1 MEKFNDFL
9 VLLDANL
16 SGSWWFPALL
26 IGTGIFFTIYL
37 GLPQFR
43 YFKSALKIV
52 SGKTKS
58 SDSEGETT
66 GFQALTTAMSGA
78 VGTGNIGGVA
88 LAIWT
93 GGPAAIFWMWITAIF
108 GMTTKFVEVTLGHKY
123 RTKLSD
129 GSISG
134 GPMYYIEQGLNMKWV
149 AILFAF
155 LMMITAIGSG
165 NMPQINNIA
174 LVMNTEFS
182 VPKLFTGLFLGG
194 LLWII
199 IIGGIKR
206 IASVA
211 SKIIPIMGL
220 IYFGGALI
228 ILIENYQNVIPS
240 FQAIF
245 AQVFTGSAAVGGFL
259 GASFAMSLKYGV
271 ARGLYSNEAGQ
282 GSSPIAHASSKNK
295 SIDQGVVSILEPF
308 IDTIVVCSVT
318 ALVILS
324 SGVWTQKFD
333 TQFSKTDMVVL
344 DGIYSDDKND
354 DGNYVFP
361 EDINEL
367 TNYVQGIE
375 SNIRNY
381 SGTLN
386 VKEGKIVEKNIT
398 IIHLRSIAEDVVFH
412 TPETSDDDE
421 TKLSGHLIIKN
432 GKVDKAISYT
442 YDSKNK
448 SFRTL
453 DPQSGV
459 KDAESGK
466 IMYELI
472 LNNGLLL
479 DQLIKEVESKISLE
493 ENNPERDA
501 SILRMLLAEKDELLE
516 KRETNLDKEKSF
528 IFNEIVEGRSLVSSA
543 ELTAKAFSNGIMGE
557 YGGKLVA
564 IALLLFAFSTA
575 ITWCYYGDRSTAY
588 IFGEKGVV
596 WYRNFYVLCFILAA
610 VIDTT
615 VVWNI
620 AYVVV
625 ALVSI
630 PNLIAMFVLRK
641 EMKLLS
647 DDFKVK

>member
-1 MEKFNDFL
+1 MDQFNEFL
-9 VLLDANL
+9 ILLDSNL
-16 SGSWWFPALL
+16 SGSWWFPILL
-26 IGTGIFFTIYL
+26 VGTGIFFTIYL
-37 GLPQFR
+37 GFPQFR
-43 YFKSALKIV
+43 FFGKAWHLV
-52 SGKTKS
+52 SGKNKKI
-58 SDSEGETT
+58 DGEGETT
-66 GFQALTTAMSGA
+66 AFEALTTAMSGA

-108 GMTTKFVEVTLGHKY
+108 GMTTKFVEVTMGHKY
-123 RTKLSD
+123 RTKLAD

-134 GPMYYIEQGLNMKWV
+134 GPMYYIEHALNMKW
-149 AILFAF
+149 AGILFAF

-182 VPKLFTGLFLGG
+182 VPKLFTGLFLGI

-199 IIGGIKR
+199 IIGGIRR

-220 IYFGGALI
+220 IYFGGALV
-228 ILIENYQNVIPS
+228 ILTENYQNIIPS
-240 FQAIF
+240 FNAIF
-245 AQVFTGSAAVGGFL
+245 SQVFTGSAAVGGFL

-333 TQFSKTDMVVL
+333 TTFAKTDMVIL
-344 DGIYSDDKND
+344 EGLYSDEKNT
-354 DGNYVFP
+354 DGSYVFP
-361 EDINEL
+361 DHINEL
-367 TNYVQGIE
+367 TNYVQSIK
-375 SNIRNY
+375 SNVSEY
-381 SGTLN
+381 SGELTIEN
-386 VKEGKIVEKNIT
+386 GKLINSDIT
-398 IIHLRSIAEDVVFH
+398 ILHSRSIAENV
-412 TPETSDDDE
+412 
-421 TKLSGHLIIKN
+421 LIKDN
-432 GKVDKAISYT
+432 S
-442 YDSKNK
+442 SKN
-448 SFRTL
+448 L
-453 DPQSGV
+453 YSGILNV
-459 KDAESGK
+459 VDGK
-466 IMYELI
+466 IV
-472 LNNGLLL
+472 
-479 DQLIKEVESKISLE
+479 DPV
-493 ENNPERDA
+493 
-501 SILRMLLAEKDELLE
+501 LLE
-516 KRETNLDKEKSF
+516 GK
-528 IFNEIVEGRSLVSSA
+528 SLVSSA
-543 ELTAKAFSNGIMGE
+543 ELTAKAFSQGTFGD

-588 IFGEKGVV
+588 IFGERGVF

-615 VVWNI
+615 IVWNI

-630 PNLIAMFVLRK
+630 PNLIALFVLRG
-641 EMKLLS
+641 EMKQLTN
-647 DDFKVK
+647 DFTSKS

>member
-1 MEKFNDFL
+1 MDQFNEFL
-9 VLLDANL
+9 ILLDGNL
-16 SGSWWFPALL
+16 SGSWWFPILL
-26 IGTGIFFTIYL
+26 VGTGIFFTIYL
-37 GLPQFR
+37 GFPQFR
-43 YFKSALKIV
+43 FFGKAWHLV
-52 SGKTKS
+52 SGKNKKI
-58 SDSEGETT
+58 DGEGETT
-66 GFQALTTAMSGA
+66 AFEALTTAMSGA

-108 GMTTKFVEVTLGHKY
+108 GMTTKFVEVTMGHKY
-123 RTKLSD
+123 RTKLAD

-134 GPMYYIEQGLNMKWV
+134 GPMYYIEHALNMKW
-149 AILFAF
+149 AGILFAF

-182 VPKLFTGLFLGG
+182 VPKLFTGLFLGI

-199 IIGGIKR
+199 IIGGIRR

-220 IYFGGALI
+220 IYFGGALV
-228 ILIENYQNVIPS
+228 ILTENYQNIIPS
-240 FQAIF
+240 FNAIF
-245 AQVFTGSAAVGGFL
+245 SQVFTGSAAVGGFL

-333 TQFSKTDMVVL
+333 TTFAKTDMVIL
-344 DGIYSDDKND
+344 EGLYSDEKNT
-354 DGNYVFP
+354 DGSYVFP
-361 EDINEL
+361 DHINEL
-367 TNYVQGIE
+367 TNYVQSIK
-375 SNIRNY
+375 SNVSEY
-381 SGTLN
+381 SGELTIEN
-386 VKEGKIVEKNIT
+386 GKLINSDIT
-398 IIHLRSIAEDVVFH
+398 ILHSRSIAENV
-412 TPETSDDDE
+412 
-421 TKLSGHLIIKN
+421 LIKDN
-432 GKVDKAISYT
+432 S
-442 YDSKNK
+442 SKN
-448 SFRTL
+448 L
-453 DPQSGV
+453 YSGILNV
-459 KDAESGK
+459 VDGK
-466 IMYELI
+466 IV
-472 LNNGLLL
+472 
-479 DQLIKEVESKISLE
+479 DPV
-493 ENNPERDA
+493 
-501 SILRMLLAEKDELLE
+501 LLE
-516 KRETNLDKEKSF
+516 GK
-528 IFNEIVEGRSLVSSA
+528 SLVSSA
-543 ELTAKAFSNGIMGE
+543 ELTAKAFSQGTFGD

-588 IFGEKGVV
+588 IFGERGVF

-615 VVWNI
+615 IVWNI

-630 PNLIAMFVLRK
+630 PNLIALFVLRG
-641 EMKLLS
+641 EMKQLTN
-647 DDFKVK
+647 DFTSKS

>member
-1 MEKFNDFL
+1 MTQFNDFL
-9 VLLDANL
+9 LLLDSNL
-16 SGSWWFPALL
+16 SGSWWFPILL
-26 IGTGIFFTIYL
+26 VGTGIFFTIYL
-37 GLPQFR
+37 GFPQLRF
-43 YFKSALKIV
+43 FGKAWKLV
-52 SGKTKS
+52 SGKNNKS
-58 SDSEGETT
+58 DEEGETT
-66 GFQALTTAMSGA
+66 GFEALTTAMSGA

-108 GMTTKFVEVTLGHKY
+108 GMTTKFVEVTMGHKY
-123 RTKLSD
+123 RTKLDD

-134 GPMYYIEQGLNMKWV
+134 GPMYYIEHALNMKW
-149 AILFAF
+149 AGILFAF

-182 VPKLFTGLFLGG
+182 VPKLFTGLFLGA
-194 LLWII
+194 LLWVI

-228 ILIENYQNVIPS
+228 ILIENYQNIIPS
-240 FQAIF
+240 FNAIF
-245 AQVFTGSAAVGGFL
+245 SQVFTGSAAVGGFL

-282 GSSPIAHASSKNK
+282 GSSPIAHASSKNT

-324 SGVWTQKFD
+324 SGVWTEKFD
-333 TQFSKTDMVVL
+333 TTFSKTDMVIL
-344 DGIYSDDKND
+344 EGTYSDQENI
-354 DGNYVFP
+354 DGTYIYPDHMNQ
-361 EDINEL
+361 L
-367 TNYVQGIE
+367 TRYVQSIE
-375 SNIRNY
+375 SDVNEFSGIINIED
-381 SGTLN
+381 GKLLN
-386 VKEGKIVEKNIT
+386 TNIT
-398 IIHLRSIAEDVVFH
+398 VLHSRSIAENVVVKNN
-412 TPETSDDDE
+412 SD
-421 TKLSGHLIIKN
+421 KNLYSGSLNVLN
-432 GKVDKAISYT
+432 GKVIEPV
-442 YDSKNK
+442 
-448 SFRTL
+448 L
-453 DPQSGV
+453 I
-459 KDAESGK
+459 EGK
-466 IMYELI
+466 
-472 LNNGLLL
+472 
-479 DQLIKEVESKISLE
+479 
-493 ENNPERDA
+493 
-501 SILRMLLAEKDELLE
+501 
-516 KRETNLDKEKSF
+516 
-528 IFNEIVEGRSLVSSA
+528 SLVSSA
-543 ELTAKAFSNGIMGE
+543 ELTAKAFSQGTFGD

-588 IFGEKGVV
+588 IFGERGVF

-615 VVWNI
+615 IVWNI

-630 PNLIAMFVLRK
+630 PNLIALFVLRN
-641 EMKLLS
+641 EMKNLTNE
-647 DDFKVK
+647 FIKEN

>member
-1 MEKFNDFL
+1 MNQFNEFL
-9 VLLDANL
+9 LLLDSNL
-16 SGSWWFPALL
+16 SGSWWFPILL
-26 IGTGIFFTIYL
+26 VGTGIFFTIYL
-37 GLPQFR
+37 GFPQFR
-43 YFKSALKIV
+43 FFGKAWKLV
-52 SGKTKS
+52 SGKNTKS
-58 SDSEGETT
+58 DAEGETT
-66 GFQALTTAMSGA
+66 GFEALTTAMSGA

-108 GMTTKFVEVTLGHKY
+108 GMTTKFVEVTMGHKY
-123 RTKLSD
+123 RTKLED

-134 GPMYYIEQGLNMKWV
+134 GPMYYIEHALNMKW
-149 AILFAF
+149 AGILFAF

-182 VPKLFTGLFLGG
+182 VPKLFTGLFLGI

-220 IYFGGALI
+220 IYFGGALV
-228 ILIENYQNVIPS
+228 ILVENYQNIIPS
-240 FQAIF
+240 FNAIF

-282 GSSPIAHASSKNK
+282 GSSPIAHASSKNT

-324 SGVWTQKFD
+324 SGVWTEKFD
-333 TQFSKTDMVVL
+333 TTFSKTDMVIL
-344 DGIYSDDKND
+344 DGTYSDMENADGTYLYPND
-354 DGNYVFP
+354 MNQ
-361 EDINEL
+361 L
-367 TNYVQGIE
+367 TRYVQSIDSDVSE
-375 SNIRNY
+375 F
-381 SGTLN
+381 SGVLEIQ
-386 VKEGKIVEKNIT
+386 EGQLMSSDIT
-398 IIHLRSIAEDVVFH
+398 VLHSRSIAENILVKDNVEKILYTGSVTVV
-412 TPETSDDDE
+412 D
-421 TKLSGHLIIKN
+421 
-432 GKVDKAISYT
+432 GKVKEPVI
-442 YDSKNK
+442 
-448 SFRTL
+448 F
-453 DPQSGV
+453 
-459 KDAESGK
+459 EGK
-466 IMYELI
+466 
-472 LNNGLLL
+472 
-479 DQLIKEVESKISLE
+479 
-493 ENNPERDA
+493 
-501 SILRMLLAEKDELLE
+501 
-516 KRETNLDKEKSF
+516 
-528 IFNEIVEGRSLVSSA
+528 SLVSSA
-543 ELTAKAFSNGIMGE
+543 ELTAKAFSQGIFGQ

-588 IFGEKGVV
+588 IFGERGVF

-615 VVWNI
+615 IVWNI

-630 PNLIAMFVLRK
+630 PNLIALFVLRN
-641 EMKLLS
+641 EMKDLTKE
-647 DDFKVK
+647 FIIKN

>member
-1 MEKFNDFL
+1 MNQFNEFL
-9 VLLDANL
+9 LLLDSNL
-16 SGSWWFPALL
+16 SGSWWFPILL
-26 IGTGIFFTIYL
+26 VGTGIFFTIYL
-37 GLPQFR
+37 GFPQFR
-43 YFKSALKIV
+43 FFGKAWKLV
-52 SGKTKS
+52 SGKNTKS
-58 SDSEGETT
+58 DAEGETT
-66 GFQALTTAMSGA
+66 AFEALTTAMSGA

-108 GMTTKFVEVTLGHKY
+108 GMTTKFVEVTMGHKY
-123 RTKLSD
+123 RTKLED

-134 GPMYYIEQGLNMKWV
+134 GPMYYIEHALNMKW
-149 AILFAF
+149 AGILFAF

-182 VPKLFTGLFLGG
+182 VPKLFTGLFLGI

-220 IYFGGALI
+220 IYFGGALV
-228 ILIENYQNVIPS
+228 ILVENYQNIIPS
-240 FQAIF
+240 FNAIF

-282 GSSPIAHASSKNK
+282 GSSPIAHASSKNT

-324 SGVWTQKFD
+324 SGVWTEKFD
-333 TQFSKTDMVVL
+333 TTFSKTDMVIL
-344 DGIYSDDKND
+344 DGTYSDTENADGTYLYPND
-354 DGNYVFP
+354 MNQ
-361 EDINEL
+361 L
-367 TNYVQGIE
+367 TRYVQSIDSDVSE
-375 SNIRNY
+375 F
-381 SGTLN
+381 SGVL
-386 VKEGKIVEKNIT
+386 EIQQGQLMSSDIT
-398 IIHLRSIAEDVVFH
+398 VLHSRSIAENILVKDNVEKILYTGSV
-412 TPETSDDDE
+412 TVID
-421 TKLSGHLIIKN
+421 
-432 GKVDKAISYT
+432 GKVKEPVI
-442 YDSKNK
+442 
-448 SFRTL
+448 F
-453 DPQSGV
+453 
-459 KDAESGK
+459 EGK
-466 IMYELI
+466 
-472 LNNGLLL
+472 
-479 DQLIKEVESKISLE
+479 
-493 ENNPERDA
+493 
-501 SILRMLLAEKDELLE
+501 
-516 KRETNLDKEKSF
+516 
-528 IFNEIVEGRSLVSSA
+528 SLVSSA
-543 ELTAKAFSNGIMGE
+543 ELTAKAFSQGIFGQ

-588 IFGEKGVV
+588 IFGERGVF

-615 VVWNI
+615 IVWNI

-630 PNLIAMFVLRK
+630 PNLIALFVLRN
-641 EMKLLS
+641 EMKDLTKE
-647 DDFKVK
+647 FIIKN

>member
-1 MEKFNDFL
+1 MNQFNDFL
-9 VLLDANL
+9 ILLDSNL

-26 IGTGIFFTIYL
+26 IGTGIFFTLYL
-37 GLPQFR
+37 RFPQFR
-43 YFKSALKIV
+43 YFKSAIKIV
-52 SGKTKS
+52 SGKNRNTD
-58 SDSEGETT
+58 SDGETT

-78 VGTGNIGGVA
+78 IGTGNIGGVA

-108 GMTTKFVEVTLGHKY
+108 GMTTKYVEVTLGHKY
-123 RTKLSD
+123 RTKLND

-134 GPMYYIEQGLNMKWV
+134 GPMYYIEQGLKMKWV

-174 LVMNTEFS
+174 LVMDSEFS
-182 VPKLFTGLFLGG
+182 VPKLFTGLFLGA

-220 IYFGGALI
+220 IYLGGAVI
-228 ILIENYQNVIPS
+228 ILIENYQNIIPS
-240 FQAIF
+240 FNAIF

-324 SGVWTQKFD
+324 SGVWTQKFE
-333 TQFSKTDMVVL
+333 TTFSNTDMVILEGV
-344 DGIYSDDKND
+344 YSDQKNP
-354 DGNYVFP
+354 DGSYVYP
-361 EDINEL
+361 DHIVEL
-367 TNYVQGIE
+367 TKYVQSMNSEVNEFSGLISIVDGRLIS
-375 SNIRNY
+375 SNITVINARSIAESIIVTTKNNDNDKPNNLY
-381 SGTLN
+381 TGNIN
-386 VKEGKIVEKNIT
+386 VINGKIVE
-398 IIHLRSIAEDVVFH
+398 S
-412 TPETSDDDE
+412 
-421 TKLSGHLIIKN
+421 LIFK
-432 GKVDKAISYT
+432 GK
-442 YDSKNK
+442 
-448 SFRTL
+448 
-453 DPQSGV
+453 
-459 KDAESGK
+459 
-466 IMYELI
+466 
-472 LNNGLLL
+472 
-479 DQLIKEVESKISLE
+479 
-493 ENNPERDA
+493 
-501 SILRMLLAEKDELLE
+501 
-516 KRETNLDKEKSF
+516 
-528 IFNEIVEGRSLVSSA
+528 SLVSSA
-543 ELTAKAFSNGIMGE
+543 ELTAKAFSQGILGQF
-557 YGGKLVA
+557 GGKLVA

-588 IFGEKGVV
+588 IFGEKGVF
-596 WYRNFYVLCFILAA
+596 WYRNFYVICFVLAA

-630 PNLIAMFVLRK
+630 PNLIALFVLRK
-641 EMKLLS
+641 EMKNLS
-647 DDFKVK
+647 DSFLK

>member
-1 MEKFNDFL
+1 MNQFNEFL
-9 VLLDANL
+9 LLLDSNL
-16 SGSWWFPALL
+16 SGSWWFPILL
-26 IGTGIFFTIYL
+26 VGTGIFFTIYL
-37 GLPQFR
+37 GFPQFR
-43 YFKSALKIV
+43 FFGKAWKLVSRRNNKSDA
-52 SGKTKS
+52 
-58 SDSEGETT
+58 DGETT
-66 GFQALTTAMSGA
+66 GFEALTTAMSGA

-123 RTKLSD
+123 RTKLKD

-134 GPMYYIEQGLNMKWV
+134 GPMYYIEHALNMKW
-149 AILFAF
+149 AGILFAF

-182 VPKLFTGLFLGG
+182 VPKIFTGLFLGA

-228 ILIENYQNVIPS
+228 ILLENYQNIIPS
-240 FQAIF
+240 FNAIF

-282 GSSPIAHASSKNK
+282 GSSPIAHASSKNS

-324 SGVWTQKFD
+324 SGVWTEKFD
-333 TQFSKTDMVVL
+333 TTFSKTDMVIL
-344 DGIYSDDKND
+344 DGTYSDQENI
-354 DGNYVFP
+354 DGTYLYPDHMNQ
-361 EDINEL
+361 L
-367 TNYVQGIE
+367 TKYVQSIDSDVDE
-375 SNIRNY
+375 Y
-381 SGTLN
+381 SGIIEIQDGRL
-386 VKEGKIVEKNIT
+386 IT
-398 IIHLRSIAEDVVFH
+398 SDITVLHSRSIAENITVTDKEDKNLY
-412 TPETSDDDE
+412 TGS
-421 TKLSGHLIIKN
+421 LSVEN
-432 GKVDKAISYT
+432 GKV
-442 YDSKNK
+442 
-448 SFRTL
+448 
-453 DPQSGV
+453 Q
-459 KDAESGK
+459 DAVTFEGK
-466 IMYELI
+466 
-472 LNNGLLL
+472 
-479 DQLIKEVESKISLE
+479 
-493 ENNPERDA
+493 
-501 SILRMLLAEKDELLE
+501 
-516 KRETNLDKEKSF
+516 
-528 IFNEIVEGRSLVSSA
+528 SLVSSA
-543 ELTAKAFSNGIMGE
+543 ELTAKAFSQGILGQF
-557 YGGKLVA
+557 GGKLVA

-588 IFGEKGVV
+588 IFGERGVF

-615 VVWNI
+615 IVWNI

-630 PNLIAMFVLRK
+630 PNLIALFVLRN
-641 EMKLLS
+641 EMKDLTKE
-647 DDFKVK
+647 FINKYE

>member
-1 MEKFNDFL
+1 MNQFNEFL
-9 VLLDANL
+9 LLLDSNL
-16 SGSWWFPALL
+16 SGSWWFPILL
-26 IGTGIFFTIYL
+26 VGTGIFFTIYL
-37 GLPQFR
+37 GFPQFR
-43 YFKSALKIV
+43 FFGKAWKLV
-52 SGKTKS
+52 SGKNTKS
-58 SDSEGETT
+58 DAEGETT
-66 GFQALTTAMSGA
+66 AFEALTTAMSGA

-108 GMTTKFVEVTLGHKY
+108 GMTTKFVEVTMGHKY
-123 RTKLSD
+123 RTKLED

-134 GPMYYIEQGLNMKWV
+134 GPMYYIEHALNMKW
-149 AILFAF
+149 AGILFAF

-174 LVMNTEFS
+174 LVMNTEYS
-182 VPKLFTGLFLGG
+182 VPKLFTGLFLGI

-220 IYFGGALI
+220 IYFGGALV
-228 ILIENYQNVIPS
+228 ILVENYQNIIPS
-240 FQAIF
+240 FNAIF

-282 GSSPIAHASSKNK
+282 GSSPIAHASSKNT

-324 SGVWTQKFD
+324 SGVWTEKFD
-333 TQFSKTDMVVL
+333 TTFSKTDMVIL
-344 DGIYSDDKND
+344 DGTYSDTENADGTYLYPND
-354 DGNYVFP
+354 MNQ
-361 EDINEL
+361 L
-367 TNYVQGIE
+367 TRYVQSIDSDVSE
-375 SNIRNY
+375 F
-381 SGTLN
+381 SGVL
-386 VKEGKIVEKNIT
+386 EIQQGQLMSSDIT
-398 IIHLRSIAEDVVFH
+398 VLHSRSIAENILVKDNVEKILYTGSV
-412 TPETSDDDE
+412 TVID
-421 TKLSGHLIIKN
+421 
-432 GKVDKAISYT
+432 GKVKEPVI
-442 YDSKNK
+442 
-448 SFRTL
+448 F
-453 DPQSGV
+453 
-459 KDAESGK
+459 EGK
-466 IMYELI
+466 
-472 LNNGLLL
+472 
-479 DQLIKEVESKISLE
+479 
-493 ENNPERDA
+493 
-501 SILRMLLAEKDELLE
+501 
-516 KRETNLDKEKSF
+516 
-528 IFNEIVEGRSLVSSA
+528 SLVSSA
-543 ELTAKAFSNGIMGE
+543 ELTAKAFSQGIFGQ

-588 IFGEKGVV
+588 IFGERGVF

-615 VVWNI
+615 IVWNI

-630 PNLIAMFVLRK
+630 PNLIALFVLRN
-641 EMKLLS
+641 EMKDLTKE
-647 DDFKVK
+647 FIIKN

>member
-1 MEKFNDFL
+1 MDQFNEFL
-9 VLLDANL
+9 ILLDGNL
-16 SGSWWFPALL
+16 SGSWWFPVLL
-26 IGTGIFFTIYL
+26 VGTGIFFTIYL
-37 GLPQFR
+37 GFPQFR
-43 YFKSALKIV
+43 FFGKAWHLV
-52 SGKTKS
+52 SGKNKKI
-58 SDSEGETT
+58 DGEGETT
-66 GFQALTTAMSGA
+66 AFEALTTAMSGA

-108 GMTTKFVEVTLGHKY
+108 GMTTKFVEVTMGHKY
-123 RTKLSD
+123 RTKLAD

-134 GPMYYIEQGLNMKWV
+134 GPMYYIEHALNMKW
-149 AILFAF
+149 AGILFAF

-182 VPKLFTGLFLGG
+182 VPKLFTGLFLGI

-199 IIGGIKR
+199 IIGGIRR

-220 IYFGGALI
+220 IYFGGALV
-228 ILIENYQNVIPS
+228 ILTENYQNIIPS
-240 FQAIF
+240 FNAIF
-245 AQVFTGSAAVGGFL
+245 SQVFTGSAAVGGFL

-333 TQFSKTDMVVL
+333 TTFAKTDMVILEGV
-344 DGIYSDDKND
+344 YSDEKNT
-354 DGNYVFP
+354 DGSYVFP
-361 EDINEL
+361 DHINEL
-367 TNYVQGIE
+367 TNYVQSIK
-375 SNIRNY
+375 SNVSEY
-381 SGTLN
+381 SGELTIEN
-386 VKEGKIVEKNIT
+386 GKLINSDIT
-398 IIHLRSIAEDVVFH
+398 ILHSRSIAENV
-412 TPETSDDDE
+412 
-421 TKLSGHLIIKN
+421 LIK
-432 GKVDKAISYT
+432 DSS
-442 YDSKNK
+442 SKN
-448 SFRTL
+448 L
-453 DPQSGV
+453 YSGILNV
-459 KDAESGK
+459 VDGK
-466 IMYELI
+466 IIDPVI
-472 LNNGLLL
+472 L
-479 DQLIKEVESKISLE
+479 
-493 ENNPERDA
+493 
-501 SILRMLLAEKDELLE
+501 
-516 KRETNLDKEKSF
+516 
-528 IFNEIVEGRSLVSSA
+528 EGKSLVSSA
-543 ELTAKAFSNGIMGE
+543 ELTAKAFSQGTFGD

-588 IFGEKGVV
+588 IFGERGVF

-615 VVWNI
+615 IVWNI

-630 PNLIAMFVLRK
+630 PNLIALFVLRG
-641 EMKLLS
+641 EMKQLTN
-647 DDFKVK
+647 DFTSKS

>member
-1 MEKFNDFL
+1 MEQFNNFL
-9 VLLDANL
+9 ILLDSNL

-37 GLPQFR
+37 GFPQFK
-43 YFKSALKIV
+43 YFKSAFKIV
-52 SGKTKS
+52 SGKNKA
-58 SDSEGETT
+58 DSEGETT

-123 RTKLSD
+123 RTKLKD

-182 VPKLFTGLFLGG
+182 VPKLFTGLFLGA

-211 SKIIPIMGL
+211 SKIIPIMGI

-228 ILIENYQNVIPS
+228 ILAENYQNIIPS
-240 FQAIF
+240 FNAIF
-245 AQVFTGSAAVGGFL
+245 SQVFTGSAAVGGFL

-333 TQFSKTDMVVL
+333 TTFSKTDMVIL
-344 DGIYSDDKND
+344 EGIYSDKKND
-354 DGNYVFP
+354 DGNYIHP
-361 EDINEL
+361 DHINEL
-367 TNYVQGIE
+367 TKYVQSID
-375 SNIRNY
+375 S
-381 SGTLN
+381 N
-386 VKEGKIVEKNIT
+386 VKEYSGSLDVVEGKLIADNIT
-398 IIHLRSIAEDVVFH
+398 VIHSRSIAEDISVRNLN
-412 TPETSDDDE
+412 SNLYSG
-421 TKLSGHLIIKN
+421 KLNIIG
-432 GKVDKAISYT
+432 GKVNEQVII
-442 YDSKNK
+442 
-448 SFRTL
+448 
-453 DPQSGV
+453 
-459 KDAESGK
+459 EGK
-466 IMYELI
+466 
-472 LNNGLLL
+472 
-479 DQLIKEVESKISLE
+479 
-493 ENNPERDA
+493 
-501 SILRMLLAEKDELLE
+501 
-516 KRETNLDKEKSF
+516 
-528 IFNEIVEGRSLVSSA
+528 SLVSSA
-543 ELTAKAFSNGIMGE
+543 ELTAKAFSQGILGQ

-564 IALLLFAFSTA
+564 IALLLFAFSTS

-588 IFGEKGVV
+588 IFGERGVI

-641 EMKLLS
+641 EMKKLS
-647 DDFKVK
+647 DEFNII

>member
-1 MEKFNDFL
+1 MEQFNNFL
-9 VLLDANL
+9 VLLDSNL

-37 GLPQFR
+37 GFPQFK
-43 YFKSALKIV
+43 YFSSALKIV
-52 SGKTKS
+52 SGKNNNS
-58 SDSEGETT
+58 ESDGETT

-123 RTKLSD
+123 RTKLND

-134 GPMYYIEQGLNMKWV
+134 GPMYYIEQGLNTNIFGINFPAKSV
-149 AILFAF
+149 AVLFAF

-182 VPKLFTGLFLGG
+182 VPKAFTGLFLGG
-194 LLWII
+194 LLFII
-199 IIGGIKR
+199 IVGGIQR

-228 ILIENYQNVIPS
+228 ILVENYQNIIPS
-240 FQAIF
+240 FNAIF
-245 AQVFTGSAAVGGFL
+245 AQVFTGSAAMGGFL

-324 SGVWTQKFD
+324 SGVWTEKFE
-333 TQFSKTDMVVL
+333 TNFSKTDMIIL
-344 DGIYSDDKND
+344 DGSYSDELND
-354 DGNYVFP
+354 QNKFIYPDQ
-361 EDINEL
+361 INEL
-367 TNYVQGIE
+367 TKYVQNIE
-375 SNIRNY
+375 SNVNEFN
-381 SGTLN
+381 GNLDVLN
-386 VKEGKIVEKNIT
+386 GQIINNEIT
-398 IIHLRSIAEDVVFH
+398 IIHLRSIAEDIVVRG
-412 TPETSDDDE
+412 DD
-421 TKLSGHLIIKN
+421 KN
-432 GKVDKAISYT
+432 LFTGLLVID
-442 YDSKNK
+442 
-448 SFRTL
+448 
-453 DPQSGV
+453 
-459 KDAESGK
+459 SGK
-466 IMYELI
+466 I
-472 LNNGLLL
+472 
-479 DQLIKEVESKISLE
+479 DQSKS
-493 ENNPERDA
+493 A
-501 SILRMLLAEKDELLE
+501 SV
-516 KRETNLDKEKSF
+516 TF
-528 IFNEIVEGRSLVSSA
+528 EGKSLVSSA
-543 ELTAKAFSNGIMGE
+543 ELTAKAFSNGILGE

-564 IALLLFAFSTA
+564 IALLLFAFSTS

-588 IFGEKGVV
+588 IFGEKGVI
-596 WYRNFYVLCFILAA
+596 WYRYFYVICFVMAA

-630 PNLIAMFVLRK
+630 PNLLAMFALRH
-641 EMKLLS
+641 EMKSLS
-647 DDFKVK
+647 DNFEAK